1 MRSVIALAM
10 MLSGAL
16 PAWADTT
23 PAPEYQ
29 QIAGLIR
36 TPLMLPVTLA
46 NGQPALLEAFVTRPV
61 NNDPAPV
68 ALITNGTAD
77 TADFDRFVM
86 NPNRYA
92 STAIAFARHG
102 YAAVVVL
109 RQGYGQSSGAAEY
122 AGGSCA
128 QPHHQLAGER
138 DRDTLLAALKA
149 IRQQPWASP
158 KQAVLVGMS
167 SGGFAM
173 LATGAA
179 NPPGVQAII
188 NFDGGRGA
196 LDGKSFCDQPG
207 LLKALSDYGKR
218 TTIPSLWLYA
228 ANDRAFPPA
237 AAKAM
242 FSAYQQNGAPATFV
256 AMPAFGENGH
266 TFMDSAPEAFWWKPV
281 ANFLQQQALPYQ
293 PIAALPET
301 QLPVP
306 SVLNDEGRQA
316 FQEYA
321 ASQRYEKAFAIDAQG
336 DWGVSYWAR
345 TRDEAAESALG
356 YCAKQQEAGKAGCHL
371 YTINNEVVPEQTVQ
385 R

>member
-1 MRSVIALAM
+1 MRTAIALAM

-16 PAWADTT
+16 PAWADT
-23 PAPEYQ
+23 APSAENQ
-29 QIAGLIR
+29 QIEGLLR

-46 NGQPALLEAFVTRPV
+46 NGQPALLDAFVTRPA
-61 NNDPAPV
+61 NNKPAPV
-68 ALITNGTAD
+68 ALITNGTAE
-77 TADFDRFVM
+77 TAEFDRFVM
-86 NPNRYA
+86 NPDFFT

-128 QPHHQLAGER
+128 QPRHRLAGER

-158 KQAVLVGMS
+158 QQAVLVGLS

-179 NPPGVQAII
+179 NPPGVQAVI

-207 LLKALSDYGKR
+207 LLKVLTDYGKR
-218 TTIPSLWLYA
+218 ARIPSLWLYA
-228 ANDRAFPPA
+228 TNDGAFPPA

-242 FSAYQQNGAPATFV
+242 FSAYQQGGAPAKFV

-266 TFMDSAPEAFWWKPV
+266 TFMNSAPEAFWWQPV
-281 ANFLQQQALPYQ
+281 ANFLQQQSLPYQ
-293 PIAALPET
+293 PIAELPQT

-306 SVLNDEGRQA
+306 SVLNDAGRKA

-345 TRDEAAESALG
+345 TRDEAAENALG
-356 YCAKQQEAGKAGCHL
+356 YCAKQQEAGKAGCRL

>member
-1 MRSVIALAM
+1 MRVAIALAM
-10 MLSGAL
+10 LLSEAL
-16 PAWADTT
+16 PAWADAL
-23 PAPEYQ
+23 PAPQNQ
-29 QIAGLIR
+29 QVAGLIR
-36 TPLMLPVTLA
+36 TPIMLPVTLE
-46 NGQPALLEAFVTRPV
+46 NGQPALLDAFVTRPA
-61 NNDPAPV
+61 NSEPAPV

-77 TADFDRFVM
+77 TAGFDRFVM

-92 STAIAFARHG
+92 STAMAFARHG

-122 AGGSCA
+122 TGGSCA
-128 QPHHQLAGER
+128 QPHHRLAGER
-138 DRDTLLAALKA
+138 DRSTLLAALKA

-158 KQAVLVGMS
+158 KQAVLVGIS

-179 NPPGVQAII
+179 NPPGVQSII

-207 LLKALSDYGKR
+207 LLKVLTDYGKR
-218 TTIPSLWLYA
+218 TTIPSLWLCA

-237 AAKAM
+237 TAKAM
-242 FSAYQQNGAPATFV
+242 FSAYQRGGAPAQFV

-266 TFMDSAPEAFWWKPV
+266 TFMDSAPEAFWWSS
-281 ANFLQQQALPYQ
+281 AAHFLQQQALPYQ
-293 PIAALPET
+293 PIAALPQT

-306 SVLNDEGRQA
+306 SVLNEEGRKA

-336 DWGVSYWAR
+336 DWGVAYWAR

-356 YCAKQQEAGKAGCHL
+356 YCAKQREAGKARCHL

>member
-1 MRSVIALAM
+1 ML
-10 MLSGAL
+10 LSGSL
-16 PAWADTT
+16 PAWADNP

-29 QIAGLIR
+29 QITGLIR

-46 NGQPALLEAFVTRPV
+46 NDQPALLEAFVTRPA
-61 NNDPAPV
+61 NHDPAPV

-77 TADFDRFVM
+77 TASFDRFVM

-173 LATGAA
+173 LASGAA
-179 NPPGVQAII
+179 NLPGVQAII

-207 LLKALSDYGKR
+207 LLKALTDYGKR

-242 FSAYQQNGAPATFV
+242 FSAYQKDGARAKFV

-301 QLPVP
+301 KLPVP
-306 SVLNDEGRQA
+306 SVLNDAGRKA